1 MRGWTRASAT
11 PEVERVTQVAAEVAG
26 SWAETSRRERGWL
39 SRSVGGIGRFA
50 RKKPLGAVTGALIVL
65 VVLMA
70 VFAPLLAPKDPTQTS
85 LIDSL
90 RGPSAEYPL
99 GTDRNGRDMLSRIIY
114 GARVSLGIGLGAVA
128 LGIVIGATVGVVGG
142 FLGGAV
148 DMGFQRGVDMLL
160 AFPTIVLAMAIV
172 AAAGISYKN
181 IIIAIGITLIPG
193 AARVVRSAV
202 LTVRELAYVDAA
214 RSLGATDL
222 RLMLRHVLPNV
233 AAPIIVLTTVVI
245 GQAIIAEATL
255 SFLGLGIQEPRPSW
269 GSMLSGNAQRH
280 IEDAPWLVIFPGLA
294 LALVVFAFNMFG
306 DALRDVLDPRLRGS
320 R

>member
-1 MRGWTRASAT
+1 MS
-11 PEVERVTQVAAEVAG
+11 QIVADVPGAQLI
-26 SWAETSRRERGWL
+26 SSRRERSWL
-39 SRSVGGIGRFA
+39 GRSVSSILRFA
-50 RKKPLGAVTGALIVL
+50 RKKPLGAVTGAIIVL
-65 VVLMA
+65 VVLIA

-85 LIDSL
+85 LVDSL
-90 RGPSAEYPL
+90 HEPSAEYPF

-114 GARVSLGIGLGAVA
+114 GARVSLGIGLGAVV
-128 LGIVIGATVGVVGG
+128 LGITLGATIGLVCG

-148 DMGFQRGVDMLL
+148 DLSLQRVVDMLQ

-181 IIIAIGITLIPG
+181 IIIAIGITIAPG
-193 AARVVRSAV
+193 ASRVVRSSV
-202 LTVRELAYVDAA
+202 LSVREFQYIDAA
-214 RSLGATDL
+214 RSLGAADL
-222 RLMLRHVLPNV
+222 RLMLRHILPNV

-245 GQAIIAEATL
+245 GQAIISEATL